1 MSTQPETR
9 FKERVFKRLDE
20 EFPRA
25 WYTKI
30 QAGSIRGIPDI
41 IGIEEGCGFVL
52 ELKIEEG
59 KEGPQYPL
67 QRHNLYKIKD
77 DAKGFAKVVYPETLE
92 ETISELKNH
101 VRSVTKKHYR

>member
-1 MSTQPETR
+1 MSQQPESR
-9 FKERVFKRLDE
+9 FKERVFKRLNE

-52 ELKIEEG
+52 ELKVEEG
-59 KEGPQYPL
+59 KEGIQFPL
-67 QRHNLYKIKD
+67 QRHNIMKIKEE
-77 DAKGFAKVVYPETLE
+77 AKGFARVVYPETLE
-92 ETISELKNH
+92 DVIAELKNH
-101 VRSVTKKHYR
+101 VRSITKKHYR